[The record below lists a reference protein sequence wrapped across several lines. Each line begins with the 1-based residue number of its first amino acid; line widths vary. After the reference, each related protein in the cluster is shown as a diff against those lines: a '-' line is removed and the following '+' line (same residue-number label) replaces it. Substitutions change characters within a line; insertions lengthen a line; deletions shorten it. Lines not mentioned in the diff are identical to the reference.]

1 MKRTAKDW
9 LKVLILLL
17 DEVVIVAAV
26 LGILWYFNIKL
37 PLWVAVLGAL
47 LLGLLAFIT
56 HKMIVPSFHLRQVTG
71 QEGMIGMEVEV
82 MKALKPTG
90 VVRVEGE
97 NWTAKSVEGEILAGE
112 IVEIQSVNKLV
123 LEVRRKGC

>member
-26 LGILWYFNIKL
+26 LVILWYFNIKL
-37 PLWVAVLGAL
+37 PLWVAIAGAL
-47 LLGLLAFIT
+47 LLGLLAFMT
-56 HKMIVPSFHLRQVTG
+56 HKVILPSFYVRQVTG
-71 QEGMIGMEVEV
+71 REGMIGMEGDVVE
-82 MKALKPTG
+82 ALKPTG

-97 NWTAKSVEGEILAGE
+97 HWKAKSVEDEILAGE
-112 IVEIQSVNKLV
+112 IVEIQSVKKLV
-123 LEVRRKGC
+123 LEVRRKRC

>member
-37 PLWVAVLGAL
+37 PLWVAITGAL
-47 LLGLLAFIT
+47 LLGLLAFMT
-56 HKMIVPSFHLRQVTG
+56 HKMIVPSFHVRQVTG
-71 QEGMIGMEVEV
+71 REGMIGREGEVVE
-82 MKALKPTG
+82 ALKPTG

-97 NWTAKSVEGEILAGE
+97 YWTAKSVEGEILAGE
-112 IVEIQSVNKLV
+112 IVEIQNVNRLV
-123 LEVRRKGC
+123 LEVRRRGC

>member
-37 PLWVAVLGAL
+37 PLWVAVPGAL

-90 VVRVEGE
+90 GVRVEGE

>member
-37 PLWVAVLGAL
+37 PLWAAVPGAL

-56 HKMIVPSFHLRQVTG
+56 HKMIVPSFHVRQVTG
-71 QEGMIGMEVEV
+71 REGMIGMEVEV

-90 VVRVEGE
+90 VVRAEGE

>member
-1 MKRTAKDW
+1 
-9 LKVLILLL
+9 
-17 DEVVIVAAV
+17 
-26 LGILWYFNIKL
+26 
-37 PLWVAVLGAL
+37 
-47 LLGLLAFIT
+47 
-56 HKMIVPSFHLRQVTG
+56 
-71 QEGMIGMEVEV
+71 

>member
-26 LGILWYFNIKL
+26 LVILWYFNIKL
-37 PLWVAVLGAL
+37 PLWVAIPGAL
-47 LLGLLAFIT
+47 LLGLLAFMT
-56 HKMIVPSFHLRQVTG
+56 HKMIVPSFHVRQVTG
-71 QEGMIGMEVEV
+71 REGMIGMEGEVVE
-82 MKALKPTG
+82 ALKPTG
-90 VVRVEGE
+90 IVRVEGE
-97 NWTAKSVEGEILAGE
+97 NWTAKSVEDEILAGE